1 MQAVP
6 RELPRVDPADAVR
19 CRRRRAVL
27 LIPGIALPAAEMGAP
42 GLGASVSAADVSEGM
57 EPLSQEITGCRRSR
71 GRRSHAP
78 CRVRAQPRAAGSG
91 YHPSGR
97 ILILDGYRAVLVAIC
112 QKEARSAVRLSVLL
126 ATERRAPGNS

>member
-1 MQAVP
+1 MSSISRSQIACAMPGYVHS
-6 RELPRVDPADAVR
+6 RAPRV
-19 CRRRRAVL
+19 
-27 LIPGIALPAAEMGAP
+27 
-42 GLGASVSAADVSEGM
+42 
-57 EPLSQEITGCRRSR
+57 
-71 GRRSHAP
+71 
-78 CRVRAQPRAAGSG
+78 SG